1 MEASSREIVVEAA
14 THGVD
19 GSGGNGVGEG
29 TVAACIGEVDSIAG
43 TGGSEQP
50 VATKKCPLN
59 FYLIANVDNKVL
71 LYEYSNSETT
81 DEDDAENKSA
91 DDVDQATA
99 AKLARTPGV
108 ANRYFIIYVQYMK
121 GFKLT

>member
-50 VATKKCPLN
+50 VATKKERKKERGSSASLSDVTSSEPAGNGLVSDSESSLPESSVGTCSLR
-59 FYLIANVDNKVL
+59 L
-71 LYEYSNSETT
+71 LGQQSFWQLCQLLS
-81 DEDDAENKSA
+81 
-91 DDVDQATA
+91 
-99 AKLARTPGV
+99 
-108 ANRYFIIYVQYMK
+108 
-121 GFKLT
+121 

>member
-1 MEASSREIVVEAA
+1 MKELLQHALVKLTVLQELEAQNS
-14 THGVD
+14 
-19 GSGGNGVGEG
+19 
-29 TVAACIGEVDSIAG
+29 
-43 TGGSEQP
+43 QLLQ
-50 VATKKCPLN
+50 KKCPLN

-81 DEDDAENKSA
+81 DEDDVENKSA

>member
-81 DEDDAENKSA
+81 DEDDVASLSDVTSSESAGNGLVSDSESSLPKSS
-91 DDVDQATA
+91 VGTCSS
-99 AKLARTPGV
+99 G
-108 ANRYFIIYVQYMK
+108 
-121 GFKLT
+121 